1 VRLGEEV
8 FLLLRKMAEKGEMIT
23 EGRKKKPRWATDAK
37 KSPSGGKYE
46 KAFSFFIAEILALF
60 FLPSFLPSFPPSLPS
75 SSFLPSFFSCQYWG
89 LNSGPQACWAVTL
102 SLEPP
107 L

>member
-60 FLPSFLPSFPPSLPS
+60 FLPSFLPSF
-75 SSFLPSFFSCQYWG
+75 FSCQYWG
-89 LNSGPQACWAVTL
+89 LNSGPQACRAVTL